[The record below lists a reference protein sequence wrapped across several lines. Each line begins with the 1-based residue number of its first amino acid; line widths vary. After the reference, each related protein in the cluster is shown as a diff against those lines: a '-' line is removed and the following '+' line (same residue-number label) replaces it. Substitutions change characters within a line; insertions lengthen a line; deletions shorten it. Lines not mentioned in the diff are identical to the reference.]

1 MIFSSIRKGE
11 LKEIFDS
18 LEEAFNATGVD
29 YYIIGALAK
38 NIWYAKG
45 DLQSTQTKDVDFA
58 ILVGSQEHYN
68 TVKNHLKEKKN
79 FVDTKSNS
87 FVMLSPSGAQ
97 VDILPFGEAEMDGSI
112 AVVKGDFRL
121 NGLME
126 VYTSGTNELELETG
140 HHFNIDTL
148 PSIILIK
155 LIAYDDRP
163 EVRMKDARDIAE
175 IIYHFFE
182 IQPTVVYDQ
191 QHLDLFKEGA
201 GKVSLPEI
209 SAIIIGR
216 EIKKII
222 SSNRLL
228 KKRVVK
234 ILNNRIDQWETESF
248 LKNMIAGTGQTVEK
262 VLTQL
267 NNILLGLTE

>member
-1 MIFSSIRKGE
+1 
-11 LKEIFDS
+11 
-18 LEEAFNATGVD
+18 
-29 YYIIGALAK
+29 
-38 NIWYAKG
+38 
-45 DLQSTQTKDVDFA
+45 
-58 ILVGSQEHYN
+58 
-68 TVKNHLKEKKN
+68 
-79 FVDTKSNS
+79 
-87 FVMLSPSGAQ
+87 
-97 VDILPFGEAEMDGSI
+97 
-112 AVVKGDFRL
+112 
-121 NGLME
+121 
-126 VYTSGTNELELETG
+126 
-140 HHFNIDTL
+140 
-148 PSIILIK
+148 
-155 LIAYDDRP
+155 
-163 EVRMKDARDIAE
+163 MKDARDIAE

>member
-68 TVKNHLKEKKN
+68 VKNYLKEKKN

-126 VYTSGTNELELETG
+126 VYTSGTNELELEQV
-140 HHFNIDTL
+140 
-148 PSIILIK
+148 IILTSI
-155 LIAYDDRP
+155 LY
-163 EVRMKDARDIAE
+163 
-175 IIYHFFE
+175 
-182 IQPTVVYDQ
+182 
-191 QHLDLFKEGA
+191 LLLF
-201 GKVSLPEI
+201 L
-209 SAIIIGR
+209 
-216 EIKKII
+216 
-222 SSNRLL
+222 
-228 KKRVVK
+228 
-234 ILNNRIDQWETESF
+234 
-248 LKNMIAGTGQTVEK
+248 
-262 VLTQL
+262 
-267 NNILLGLTE
+267 